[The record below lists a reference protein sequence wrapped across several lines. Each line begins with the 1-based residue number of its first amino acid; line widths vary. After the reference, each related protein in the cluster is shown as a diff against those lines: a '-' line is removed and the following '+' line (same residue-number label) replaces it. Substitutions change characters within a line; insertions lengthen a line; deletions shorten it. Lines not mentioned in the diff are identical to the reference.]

1 LEEHMIVLVGI
12 AVGYEDES
20 HKINHI
26 KTERDLYK
34 NSVEFIND

>member
-1 LEEHMIVLVGI
+1 MEEHMVVLVGI

-26 KTERDLYK
+26 KTERNSYK
-34 NSVEFIND
+34 NNVEFIYD